1 MQGEV
6 AENCRIRKCMW
17 DGPFAMSS
25 IYTPIS
31 GAYQVPGGANQTA
44 PYCIVLNP
52 GANAS
57 AYNVT
62 MYAPVP
68 ATVMWCHEI
77 VNVGS
82 GAGGL
87 QVKGASTGNPNLA
100 VIPAGKRGE
109 LIWNLYASPPDWQC
123 LLSA

>member
-6 AENCRIRKCMW
+6 IESCRLWKCMW
-17 DGPFAMSS
+17 DGPFAASSQYSS
-25 IYTPIS
+25 IA
-31 GAYQVPGGANQTA
+31 GAYQVPGGANLSPA
-44 PYCIVLNP
+44 YCIVLNP

-62 MYAPVP
+62 MYVPVP

-87 QVKGASTGNPNLA
+87 QVKGASTGNPNIGLIA
-100 VIPAGKRGE
+100 AGKRGE
-109 LIWNLYASPPDWQC
+109 LIWNIYSSPPDWQC